1 MADEAPESK
10 APLSPSFSSY
20 EGLGSTVLVT
30 LANLIPSSQ
39 GRIIATVVAAPL
51 GAALGRFISW
61 KIQQHKRA
69 DVRLI
74 SLHWPLFLLTQAQLR
89 REYREVIG
97 QEEEASLAG
106 LDDTSNAVNR
116 LKRD

>member
-1 MADEAPESK
+1 MADDAPEPK
-10 APLSPSFSSY
+10 APLSPAFSSY

-61 KIQQHKRA
+61 KIQQRKRA

-74 SLHWPLFLLTQAQLR
+74 INEEIDDVHKELARADLTPER
-89 REYREVIG
+89 REKLNDELERLRGV
-97 QEEEASLAG
+97 
-106 LDDTSNAVNR
+106 R
-116 LKRD
+116 LKQLLLDP